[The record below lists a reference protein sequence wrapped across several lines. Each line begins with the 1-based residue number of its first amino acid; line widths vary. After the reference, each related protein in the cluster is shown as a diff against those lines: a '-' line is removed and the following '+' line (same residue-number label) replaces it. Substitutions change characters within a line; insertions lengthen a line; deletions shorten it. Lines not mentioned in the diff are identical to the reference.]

1 MVKIKVLGKS
11 WSVILRSDKA
21 HLKRFPDTHAVA
33 ILDDRKIHIRRSSLN
48 MMTICHEL
56 IHSFQHELSYFE
68 LELDD
73 EQTSEWFAELFAK
86 YGEQIIKDARL
97 ICQQLA

>member
-1 MVKIKVLGKS
+1 
-11 WSVILRSDKA
+11 
-21 HLKRFPDTHAVA
+21 
-33 ILDDRKIHIRRSSLN
+33 